1 MIKRFENF
9 AEFAKDM
16 EVEFSRTNNERL
28 LNFMNLVANLHHGC
42 GCTRRARTEQASKE
56 YHSIGEYL
64 SEDNINLMKNKWQNH
79 KIEFAE
85 AGAVFFTIEP

>member
-16 EVEFSRTNNERL
+16 GVEFSRTNNERL
-28 LNFMNLVANLHHGC
+28 LNFMNLVANLNQGC
-42 GCTRRARTEQASKE
+42 GCTRRARAEQASKE

-64 SEDNINLMKNKWQNH
+64 SEDNINLLKNKWQRH

-85 AGAVFFTIEP
+85 AGAVFFVIEP

>member
-42 GCTRRARTEQASKE
+42 GCTRRARTEQASKV
-56 YHSIGEYL
+56 YHCIREYL
-64 SEDNINLMKNKWQNH
+64 CEDNINLMKNKCQNH
-79 KIEFAE
+79 
-85 AGAVFFTIEP
+85 